1 MGAPTSPLRSVLRVL
16 PLAVPGLAFLA
27 LALFDFMR
35 TPWFESPTTLYW
47 FVLIITELCALGGA
61 MVLVSGWRQRL
72 PELAVLG
79 STIVTVSILPLVHG
93 LTTPGVLYEANEATA
108 FSVAITVP
116 AGLIAALPLTL
127 SPRSA
132 LSIALLRRWRAWSL
146 STVLAVSSGAVAL
159 LVWPNAVTAPTA
171 GSPLAIAL
179 MVASVIGTSIWAVR
193 HVRLYEIGGRKGS
206 LVTAAAAMYLGMST
220 IVWNG
225 TEAYSI
231 AFWGAHVLDAIGVL
245 GLIGGLLSTH
255 RQHTSLTAVMGPVI
269 ERDPA
274 AALECGLHPLVHH
287 FVSELDRKD
296 PITRDHVVRVAELTM
311 RVGERAGMSGGDL
324 RALGLGALMHD
335 VGKLFVADE
344 ILNKPGSLTDAEFAA
359 IKDHTRFGAELMAGS
374 PVLEPAAGFVRWHH
388 ERPDGT
394 GYPDGLVEADIP
406 FGVTLISVCDTWDA
420 MTFTRQYREG
430 MPLEK
435 ATAILR
441 EGAGGQWTVRAVD
454 LLLAEIEENGPVET
468 PVLDGVGRGEHDEVD
483 GGSHEGGAEHDA
495 GASAVDTAADTAVD
509 EHNADTCVCGDALP
523 VATTMGPGR
532 SVPTESPSERLMA
545 VTASR

>member
-1 MGAPTSPLRSVLRVL
+1 MGASTAPLRSVLRVL
-16 PLAVPGLAFLA
+16 PLAVPGIAFIV

-47 FVLIITELCALGGA
+47 FVLIVAELCALGGA

-79 STIVTVSILPLVHG
+79 STIVTVSVLPLVHG
-93 LTTPGVLYEANEATA
+93 LTTPGVLYEANEATSFA
-108 FSVAITVP
+108 VAITVP

-132 LSIALLRRWRAWSL
+132 ISIALLRRWQAWSL
-146 STVLAVSSGAVAL
+146 GTVVAVTGGAVAL
-159 LVWPNAVTAPTA
+159 LTWPNAVTAPA
-171 GSPLAIAL
+171 PGSALAISL
-179 MVASVIGTSIWAVR
+179 TVTSLIGTSIWAVR
-193 HVRLYEIGGRKGS
+193 HLRLYEIGDRKGS
-206 LVTAAAAMYLGMST
+206 LVTAAAALYLGMST
-220 IVWNG
+220 VIWNG
-225 TEAYSI
+225 TQPYSI
-231 AFWGAHVLDAIGVL
+231 AFWGAHVLDAIGVF

-255 RQHTSLTAVMGPVI
+255 RGHTSLSAVMGPVI

-311 RVGERAGMSGGDL
+311 RIGERSGMSGADL

-344 ILNKPGSLTDAEFAA
+344 ILNKPGALTDAEYAA
-359 IKDHTRFGAELMAGS
+359 IKDHTRFGAELMASS
-374 PVLEPAAGFVRWHH
+374 PVLEPAADFVRWHH
-388 ERPDGT
+388 ERPDGA
-394 GYPDGLVEADIP
+394 GYPDGLTEEQIP

-420 MTFTRQYREG
+420 MTFTRQYRAG
-430 MPLEK
+430 MPREK
-435 ATAILR
+435 AEAILR
-441 EGAGGQWTVRAVD
+441 EGAGGQWTKRAVD
-454 LLLAEIEENGPVET
+454 LLLAEIAENGPVGT
-468 PVLDGVGRGEHDEVD
+468 PVLDGVGRGEPGLDD
-483 GGSHEGGAEHDA
+483 STDDIPATDDPGPSAHEDH
-495 GASAVDTAADTAVD
+495 VD
-509 EHNADTCVCGDALP
+509 ETCVCGDALP
-523 VATTMGPGR
+523 ASTARASTSRAATSGADANAA
-532 SVPTESPSERLMA
+532 TESPSQRLMA